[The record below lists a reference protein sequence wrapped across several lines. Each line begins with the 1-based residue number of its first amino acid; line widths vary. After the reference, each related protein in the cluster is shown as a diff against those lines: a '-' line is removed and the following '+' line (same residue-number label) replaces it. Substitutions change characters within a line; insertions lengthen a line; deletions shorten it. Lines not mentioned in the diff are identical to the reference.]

1 MNHMVSHLLCAMDC
15 ATVDTSVLLV
25 AHHPVS
31 SRVLLAALGAVLACT
46 LLPAMGRVVQAI
58 LAPRDQYLP
67 ADSHAGK
74 YFIIVHKGVGN
85 VGMFRWGF
93 TPSGAPNSTVMG
105 KFNVSVDT
113 IASRE

>member
-1 MNHMVSHLLCAMDC
+1 MVSHLLCAMDC
-15 ATVDTSVLLV
+15 ATVDTSVLLE

-31 SRVLLAALGAVLACT
+31 SRVLLAALGAVLAYT

-67 ADSHAGK
+67 TGSHAGK
-74 YFIIVHKGVGN
+74 YFTIVLKEVEN
-85 VGMFRWGF
+85 VGMFRSGF
-93 TPSGAPNSTVMG
+93 TPWGAPSSTVMG

-113 IASRE
+113 IASRV